1 MQIQDTKISNLFKE
15 KKRTN
20 QAQNKLSFGRALRGN
35 VSL

>member
-1 MQIQDTKISNLFKE
+1 MKNTKE